1 MTELELIK
9 SVFDFSVSAA
19 VIYMLFRLLVQ
30 TIPNSTAIQNLT
42 EAIKTQS
49 DIQAEH
55 NKIIVE
61 MCLKMGERMKK
72 DNASISRE

>member
-1 MTELELIK
+1 MSEVELIK
-9 SVFDFSVSAA
+9 SIFDFSVSAA

-42 EAIKTQS
+42 DAINRQS
-49 DIQAEH
+49 EQQAQH

-61 MCLKMGERMKK
+61 MCMKMGERVKEK
-72 DNASISRE
+72 NASDYRE

>member
-1 MTELELIK
+1 MTELEIIK
-9 SVFDFSVSAA
+9 SAFDLSVSAA

-42 EAIKTQS
+42 EAIKMQYNT
-49 DIQAEH
+49 QAEH

-72 DNASISRE
+72 DNAGISRE